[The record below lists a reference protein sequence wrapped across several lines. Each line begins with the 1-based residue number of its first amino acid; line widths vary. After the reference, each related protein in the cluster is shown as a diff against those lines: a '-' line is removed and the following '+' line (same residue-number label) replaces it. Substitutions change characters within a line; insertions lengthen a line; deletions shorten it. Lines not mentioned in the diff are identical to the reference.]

1 MQHDRRRVGS
11 VGHAHPGLD
20 VRTSHTSSLSDR
32 GAVWGLDRTRPG
44 RSAISPV
51 VPAVVGM
58 LYSAGS
64 ATVVGVAGFAGW
76 CKVVARRLP
85 FGLARVVAPSVV
97 GRVDQ
102 RMHVRGR
109 PGVTGSSGRVV
120 AVAGAGRDQRGVRD
134 RLRAELRA
142 QPDRRG
148 SRALRVCTRAAP
160 WWLPPTQRH
169 EGGSAPSAAG
179 ASISGHSRPPGHRLI
194 DGRCTGVRAPRV
206 IAVRQTHSRQ

>member
-1 MQHDRRRVGS
+1 MIGAGWVGS
-11 VGHAHPGLD
+11 GTPIPALMCGHLTHRRCRTGVRSGGSTGPDPDGRRSRPWCPPWSARCVQLD
-20 VRTSHTSSLSDR
+20 PRQWSVWRDSR
-32 GAVWGLDRTRPG
+32 GGARWWRAGC
-44 RSAISPV
+44 RS
-51 VPAVVGM
+51 G
-58 LYSAGS
+58 G
-64 ATVVGVAGFAGW
+64 
-76 CKVVARRLP
+76 
-85 FGLARVVAPSVV
+85 ARVVAPSLV

-109 PGVTGSSGRVV
+109 PGVTGSSARVV

-179 ASISGHSRPPGHRLI
+179 ASVSGHSRPPGHRLI